1 MERVF
6 RFFKKKMISFHFG
19 ALGGFWTS
27 VLNWRVLKLS
37 NDDESVRYCENGCW
51 VDDRHVV
58 SLGD

>member
-1 MERVF
+1 
-6 RFFKKKMISFHFG
+6 MISFHFG
-19 ALGGFWTS
+19 ALG
-27 VLNWRVLKLS
+27 LNWRVLKLS